1 MAKKILVVD
10 DSATSLVLNQ
20 IVITRRTPHEVLT
33 ASSGPE
39 ALKLAASMK
48 PDLILMDVMMDG
60 MDGLEVCRRL
70 RSEITT
76 SKIPIVLLTYRNEG
90 DSAQKGFECGCNAYL
105 SKPVESAKLLETLNK
120 YLEDK

>member
-1 MAKKILVVD
+1 MAKKMLVVD

-60 MDGLEVCRRL
+60 MDGLEVCR
-70 RSEITT
+70 
-76 SKIPIVLLTYRNEG
+76 
-90 DSAQKGFECGCNAYL
+90 
-105 SKPVESAKLLETLNK
+105 
-120 YLEDK
+120 